1 MEVYAKTLFYELQA
15 VAELATKSKE
25 GSFSSLLSSYLLPLL
40 FFLLPSFFLKNKGKA
55 TLFLRV

>member
-40 FFLLPSFFLKNKGKA
+40 FFLLPSFFSKIKGR
-55 TLFLRV
+55 LHCF